1 MDNSESPDRFSIY
14 IRNPWI
20 ANPLLLHIMETFH
33 APRLHKQ
40 YIAGPN
46 VVHYEGVVLYTE
58 AIKHSTTEGKEE
70 CF

>member
-1 MDNSESPDRFSIY
+1 
-14 IRNPWI
+14 
-20 ANPLLLHIMETFH
+20 METFH

-46 VVHYEGVVLYTE
+46 VVHYKGVVLYTE